1 MADEEYLLNKRYI
14 NKNVYTIQEDV
25 PSYLKEQEEFRQ
37 FMENQD
43 LDFDDI
49 NEENDIDED
58 LLRHEI
64 PLSIKFENQTKKKNK
79 NKNKKAESLG
89 MTMIPNKKKRF

>member
-1 MADEEYLLNKRYI
+1 MADEEYLLNKRYL
-14 NKNVYTIQEDV
+14 NKNIYNIQENI

-37 FMENQD
+37 FMENKD

-58 LLRHEI
+58 LLRQEI
-64 PLSIKFENQTKKKNK
+64 PLSIKFENTKKKK
-79 NKNKKAESLG
+79 
-89 MTMIPNKKKRF
+89 